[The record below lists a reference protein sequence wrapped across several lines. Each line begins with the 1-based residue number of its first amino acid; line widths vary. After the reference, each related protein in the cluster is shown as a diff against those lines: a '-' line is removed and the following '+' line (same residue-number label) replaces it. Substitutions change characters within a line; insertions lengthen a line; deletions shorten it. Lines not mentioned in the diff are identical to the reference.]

1 MKSTN
6 RLGLLLV
13 TGLLAVAVYGCS
25 GNTPAPSGTGTPAAA
40 GSAAPAATPAQTP

>member
-13 TGLLAVAVYGCS
+13 IGLLAVAVYGCS
-25 GNTPAPSGTGTPAAA
+25 GNPAPGASGSPAAA
-40 GSAAPAATPAQTP
+40 GSAAPAATPAKTP

>member
-13 TGLLAVAVYGCS
+13 TGLLAEAVYGCS
-25 GNTPAPSGTGTPAAA
+25 GNNPAPGASGSPAAA
-40 GSAAPAATPAQTP
+40 GSAAPAATPAKTP